1 MTAAYSPTFVQQLRA
16 VRDSVLVADMEF
28 EERQLSSGIVLIKD
42 NGTTAGIRPRWGK
55 IYAVGSEQTEFMV
68 GQWVCVAHGRW
79 TRGVDIQDAS
89 GSKVTIRKIDPKDV
103 LLVSDDRPSDDT
115 LSEAVQARQ
124 ASR

>member
-1 MTAAYSPTFVQQLRA
+1 MTAAYSPTIVQQLRA
-16 VRDSVLVADMEF
+16 VRNSVLVADMEF
-28 EERQLSSGIVLIKD
+28 EERQLSSGIVLLKD